1 MIHPQALIDPR
12 ARLASDVHVGAFS
25 IIGPDVDI
33 GAGTW
38 IGPHVVIHGPT
49 SLGRDN
55 KIFQFSSIGE
65 APQDM
70 KYAGEPTRLEIGDRN
85 VIRENCTFSRG
96 TVNGG
101 GVTRVGCDNL
111 FMAYVHVA
119 HDCQVGSHTIF
130 ANNASLA
137 GHVEVGD
144 YAILGGFTGIHQFC
158 RVGAHCMTGIAT
170 VTFKDIPPYLLVNGN
185 TAKPYGLN
193 LRGLKRRG
201 FTEAAIA
208 ALRNAYK
215 TIYRSGLRLEVALN
229 ELSESATLFAEVEQF
244 TNFIR
249 QSERG
254 IIR

>member
-70 KYAGEPTRLEIGDRN
+70 KYAGEPTRLEIGDHN

-201 FTEAAIA
+201 FTEAAID
-208 ALRNAYK
+208 ALRDAYK
-215 TIYRSGLRLEVALN
+215 IIYRSGLRLEVALN
-229 ELSESATLFAEVEQF
+229 ELSVSATLFAEVEQF

-249 QSERG
+249 QSKRG